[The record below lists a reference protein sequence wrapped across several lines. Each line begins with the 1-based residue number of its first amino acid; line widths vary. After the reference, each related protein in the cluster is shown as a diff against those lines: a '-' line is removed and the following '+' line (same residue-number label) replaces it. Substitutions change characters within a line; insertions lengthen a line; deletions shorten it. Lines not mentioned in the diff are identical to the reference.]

1 MFDFLKSSSDKDLQ
15 KELIK
20 QLTIANA
27 LKCLESQYNSPD
39 SLMSVAEIRQHY
51 NEICDEIFGKDKL

>member
-1 MFDFLKSSSDKDLQ
+1 MFDFLKRASNEDLE

-27 LKCLESQYNSPD
+27 LRCLESQYNSPD
-39 SLMSVAEIRQHY
+39 ALMTVEEIKQQY
-51 NEICDEIFGKDKL
+51 NEICKELFRKD

>member
-1 MFDFLKSSSDKDLQ
+1 MFDFIRKSSNR
-15 KELIK
+15 ELEEELVK

-39 SLMSVAEIRQHY
+39 SLMSVAEIRHHY
-51 NEICDEIFGKDKL
+51 NEICKELFKEE